1 MKKLVQVAG
10 LCCLLAAG
18 SFGQRMGYGGF
29 RGGHAR
35 GGGFGRGFGFSRGF
49 VGFRG
54 FSHHRF
60 FRSSFFPS
68 AFPLYYGGYGYAG
81 YNDYN
86 DTSYA
91 PYAPYAQAPAANV
104 TVIYLPPA
112 PSYGPQIVSTSQYEP
127 QRAQP
132 MTREYPDHASA
143 PPAAGR
149 APIYFQIATK
159 DGSVY
164 AALAYWV
171 QDGLLHYVDLDEDS
185 AQVPVNAVD
194 RERSEKLNKAREVDF
209 RLPMPR

>member
-29 RGGHAR
+29 RGGYAR
-35 GGGFGRGFGFSRGF
+35 GGGFGRGFG
-49 VGFRG
+49 GFRG
-54 FSHHRF
+54 FSQHRF

-68 AFPLYYGGYGYAG
+68 AFPLYYGGFGYPG

-86 DTSYA
+86 NYNDPSYA
-91 PYAPYAQAPAANV
+91 PYTQAPSANV
-104 TVIYLPPA
+104 TVIYLPPP

-127 QRAQP
+127 QGAQP
-132 MTREYPDHASA
+132 MTREYPEHASA
-143 PPAAGR
+143 PPPAAR
-149 APIYFQIATK
+149 APIYFQIAMK

-171 QDGLLHYVDLDEDS
+171 QNGLLHYVDLDENR

-194 RERSEKLNKAREVDF
+194 QERSEKLNKARQVDF